1 MNSNKKLI
9 LKTEHKTFTGKR
21 KLENEDSLLVN
32 VDKGIF
38 IIADGMSGWNG
49 KNASSTAIKAV
60 NESLEAQLNNRMS
73 NEEIESLLRE
83 SLEKARRDVIKFD
96 VKSGT
101 TIDVGIVHDFTFH
114 FAHIGDSRIYAL
126 YKNEYLEQIT
136 EDMTQSQSIY
146 FGRGPGNDIE
156 NKILSLTN
164 NYMPSNWIGHRNSQ
178 DKNIIHFG
186 RKPLMDISRI
196 LMATDGLTDISL
208 NDEIRVALS
217 MENLEDASSK
227 FQSYL
232 EHPSKISETFIT
244 HLGFFLENH
253 IKEKSVL
260 SMLNP
265 IFNQHNDN
273 PNIWKMSVYCKDNQI
288 ADSSYKEFLL
298 DHFDK
303 HPDIRDIFISFINDK
318 LSNNDDTS
326 FIIIE
331 PHIENLNPDPI
342 IDEDGPDFSLEL
354 KAADEIGIL
363 NNKTSDLISKNKDLL
378 QELDNQ
384 GKENKRYLMQIQE
397 LENRVKLEQQTED
410 YNESI
415 NILEKTNGELNSRLS
430 EKNKQFEEYKAKYSV
445 SKEEFD
451 ELKKQLDGLKVTLSD
466 SKKYMNDYNTLR
478 EEFENYKS
486 KEQDH
491 IDKAKREYEKS
502 TEIESFI
509 NKQLEEKKSEL
520 ENKYS
525 ELEKQNQK
533 LSEKIFNTE
542 DELLKT
548 KSEFTQL
555 VELKSKYQYTKED
568 FFKINGEKI
577 ELERSDIQKTSEL
590 QKAKNEVA
598 EIKDGYEKIKDEK
611 EKLEEAD
618 KQKTSELRNIKG
630 IITEIKTD
638 YEKIK
643 NLEQKIENLLESNK
657 KEADNTGEKQKDVGK
672 PKVEAEVKAEEP
684 IIQKVKKLINTRF
697 FGKDGH

>member
-9 LKTEHKTFTGKR
+9 LKTEHKTFTGKK
-21 KLENEDSLLVN
+21 KLENEDSILVN

-49 KNASSTAIKAV
+49 KNASSTAVKV
-60 NESLEAQLNNRMS
+60 VYESLEAQLKNRMS

-96 VKSGT
+96 VQSGT

-136 EDMTQSQSIY
+136 EDMMQSQRIY
-146 FGRGPGNDIE
+146 DGRGPGNDIE
-156 NKILSLTN
+156 KKILSLTN
-164 NYMPSNWIGHRNSQ
+164 NYMPSNWIGHRNPQ
-178 DKNIIHFG
+178 DENIIHFG

-208 NDEIRVALS
+208 NDEIRDALS
-217 MENLEDASSK
+217 MDNLEDASSK
-227 FQSYL
+227 LQSYL

-288 ADSSYKEFLL
+288 ADSSYKEFIL
-298 DHFDK
+298 DHFEK

-342 IDEDGPDFSLEL
+342 IDEDVPDFSLEL
-354 KAADEIGIL
+354 KDADEIGIL
-363 NNKTSDLISKNKDLL
+363 NNKISDLIS
-378 QELDNQ
+378 
-384 GKENKRYLMQIQE
+384 
-397 LENRVKLEQQTED
+397 
-410 YNESI
+410 
-415 NILEKTNGELNSRLS
+415 
-430 EKNKQFEEYKAKYSV
+430 KNKQFEEYKAKYSI

-451 ELKKQLDGLKVTLSD
+451 ELERQLKDLKVTLQDNKQLSD
-466 SKKYMNDYNTLR
+466 DYGSLKD
-478 EEFENYKS
+478 EFKNYKS
-486 KEQDH
+486 KEQERINIKVNKRLSEERKQNDERVSSLSSENNELKEKLNSLKSGYSKYKSEEQDR

-520 ENKYS
+520 INKYS

-577 ELERSDIQKTSEL
+577 ELEKSDRQKTSEL
-590 QKAKNEVA
+590 QKVKNEIA
-598 EIKDGYEKIKDEK
+598 KIKAGYEKIKDEK
-611 EKLEEAD
+611 EKLEESD

-643 NLEQKIENLLESNK
+643 NLEQKIENLLKSNK

-672 PKVEAEVKAEEP
+672 PKVESKVKAVEP